1 MSPSAQ
7 PDVVA
12 SMVARGVMALT
23 GKTNAAEAWRSLV
36 QPQDVVGVK
45 VHASP
50 GSASGTQAT
59 LPGQTGFGSFA
70 VADKPERQGRN
81 PRTGEPLTIAAHKT
95 PKFKAGAN
103 LKAAVNA

>member
-1 MSPSAQ
+1 MNKAELIQAVAAQ
-7 PDVVA
+7 SGESKSTVERV
-12 SMVARGVMALT
+12 LT
-23 GKTNAAEAWRSLV
+23 GFEAAVSNELAA
-36 QPQDVVGVK
+36 G
-45 VHASP
+45 
-50 GSASGTQAT
+50 GSGALG
-59 LPGQTGFGSFA
+59 GFGSFA